1 MMNNVSETHIQL
13 AKLRGQFIR
22 HAAYEQLCVQ
32 FDRHLQRRRAAL
44 SLGLF
49 EEARG
54 IAIVGASGS
63 GKSTLAARLLTQHP
77 DILQPQAKSQKAE
90 VISLLVPSPA
100 TLKDVG
106 STILGALGYDSMRR
120 SPAGAIWDQVRTL
133 LHNRETLFVHLD
145 EAQDLF
151 SSQNA
156 NVRNDVVNTLK
167 SLMNSKAWPVG
178 LILSGTPKMIEMINS
193 DDQLKRRIDM
203 VSIEAV
209 TWASHEKEVRAYFK
223 AYADK
228 AGLSICPELDSKEFL
243 PRLLHAG
250 ANEFGLT
257 VSMILNGIEN
267 AVLEGTGRLRR
278 DHFIDAFESK
288 SGCVRGLNPFVAPD
302 YHAIDTRA
310 VMGTMTFGNGEA
322 VR

>member
-1 MMNNVSETHIQL
+1 MNDVSETHIQL

-22 HAAYEQLCVQ
+22 HAAYEQLCDQ
-32 FDRHLQRRRAAL
+32 FERHLQRRRAAL

-77 DILQPQAKSQKAE
+77 DIQQPHAESQRAE
-90 VISLLVPSPA
+90 IISLLVPSPA

-178 LILSGTPKMIEMINS
+178 LILSGTPKMLEMINS
-193 DDQLKRRIDM
+193 DNQLKRRIDM
-203 VSIEAV
+203 VSIDAV
-209 TWASHEKEVRAYFK
+209 TWASHGKEVRAYFK
-223 AYADK
+223 AYANK
-228 AGLSICPELDSKEFL
+228 AGLSMCPELDLKDFL

-257 VSMILNGIEN
+257 VSMILSGIEN
-267 AVLEGTGRLRR
+267 AVLEGTDTLRLE
-278 DHFIDAFESK
+278 HFIDAFQLK
-288 SGCVRGLNPFVAPD
+288 SGCVRGLNPFVVSD
-302 YHAIDTRA
+302 YRAIDTRA
-310 VMGTMTFGNGEA
+310 VMGTMQFGDGEA
-322 VR
+322 IW